1 MSTLSQED
9 KDTNEF
15 FAEVEKD
22 KKAHY
27 EKCSAIDAF
36 DAVFNCYRVKE
47 QAKHYYRYGTKKDCE
62 AKWDYFSVCFST
74 KLKSAE
80 KADAILK
87 AHREATEEKKTG
99 GPSSEDIW
107 ERRI

>member
-36 DAVFNCYRVKE
+36 DAVFNCYSNKQNKTRKE
-47 QAKHYYRYGTKKDCE
+47 GGL
-62 AKWDYFSVCFST
+62 
-74 KLKSAE
+74 KLIA
-80 KADAILK
+80 
-87 AHREATEEKKTG
+87 
-99 GPSSEDIW
+99 
-107 ERRI
+107 